1 MSPELNQSAPLSAEP
16 AEPKAG
22 QVAVPVWLL
31 VLLFLV
37 LYGGMVYFDRNSG
50 WFSEQVYAPYRNL
63 QEVEAFQP
71 VSGAPGLVQL
81 GLQVYNKPTCVA
93 CHQANGK
100 GLSGQFPPLIRTD
113 WVLEPEPGRII
124 RAVLDGLS
132 GPIQVEGQSYNGA
145 MVPWRESLSDEE
157 IAAVLDGLAKDVERL
172 ATDLEALEQRLTVLE
187 EKMIAHARAGQSEER
202 ALAARQELD
211 RQLRPYRSKM
221 TAAQLGLLEK
231 QYLDRNL
238 LEQAGLPRLSLFYMR

>member
-1 MSPELNQSAPLSAEP
+1 MSPEVNQSVPLSAEA

-22 QVAVPVWLL
+22 QVAVPVWLI

-50 WFSEQVYAPYRNL
+50 WFSEQVYAPYRSL
-63 QEVEAFQP
+63 PEVEAFQP
-71 VSGAPGLVQL
+71 VTGAPNLIQL

-100 GLSGQFPPLIRTD
+100 GLPGQFPPLIRTD
-113 WVLEPEPGRII
+113 WVLEPEPGRLI

-145 MVPWRESLSDEE
+145 MVPWRGALTDEE
-157 IAAVLDGLAKDVERL
+157 IAAVLTYVRQNPEWGNKAPEVKPERVKEVREK
-172 ATDLEALEQRLTVLE
+172 TKSRNQPYSPE
-187 EKMIAHARAGQSEER
+187 E
-202 ALAARQELD
+202 
-211 RQLRPYRSKM
+211 
-221 TAAQLGLLEK
+221 LLK
-231 QYLDRNL
+231 ISPAD
-238 LEQAGLPRLSLFYMR
+238 

>member
-1 MSPELNQSAPLSAEP
+1 MSAKVNQSVPLSAEA

-50 WFSEQVYAPYRNL
+50 WFSAQVYAPYRSL

-71 VSGAPGLVQL
+71 VTGAPGLMQL

-100 GLSGQFPPLIRTD
+100 GVPGQFPPLIRTD

-145 MVPWRESLSDEE
+145 MVPWRGALTDEE
-157 IAAVLDGLAKDVERL
+157 IAAVLTYVRQNPEWGNNAPAVKPERVKEVREK
-172 ATDLEALEQRLTVLE
+172 TKSRNQPYSPE
-187 EKMIAHARAGQSEER
+187 E
-202 ALAARQELD
+202 
-211 RQLRPYRSKM
+211 
-221 TAAQLGLLEK
+221 LLK
-231 QYLDRNL
+231 ISPAD
-238 LEQAGLPRLSLFYMR
+238 

>member
-1 MSPELNQSAPLSAEP
+1 MSAKVNQSVPLSAEA

-31 VLLFLV
+31 VLLCLV
-37 LYGGMVYFDRNSG
+37 LYGGMVYFDRTSG
-50 WFSEQVYAPYRNL
+50 WFSAQVYAPYRSL

-71 VSGAPGLVQL
+71 VTGAPGLVQL

-100 GLSGQFPPLIRTD
+100 GVSGQFPPLIRTD

-145 MVPWRESLSDEE
+145 MVPWRGGLTDEE
-157 IAAVLDGLAKDVERL
+157 IAAVLTYVRQNPEWGNKAPEVKPERVKEVREK
-172 ATDLEALEQRLTVLE
+172 TKSRNQPYSPE
-187 EKMIAHARAGQSEER
+187 E
-202 ALAARQELD
+202 
-211 RQLRPYRSKM
+211 
-221 TAAQLGLLEK
+221 LLK
-231 QYLDRNL
+231 ISPAD
-238 LEQAGLPRLSLFYMR
+238 

>member
-1 MSPELNQSAPLSAEP
+1 MQ
-16 AEPKAG
+16 AG
-22 QVAVPVWLL
+22 QVAVPVWLP

-145 MVPWRESLSDEE
+145 MVPWRESLNDEE
-157 IAAVLDGLAKDVERL
+157 IAAVLTYVRQNPEWGNKAPEVKPERVKEVREK
-172 ATDLEALEQRLTVLE
+172 TKSRNQPYSPE
-187 EKMIAHARAGQSEER
+187 E
-202 ALAARQELD
+202 
-211 RQLRPYRSKM
+211 
-221 TAAQLGLLEK
+221 LLK
-231 QYLDRNL
+231 ISPAD
-238 LEQAGLPRLSLFYMR
+238 

>member
-1 MSPELNQSAPLSAEP
+1 MSAKVNQSVPLRAEA

-37 LYGGMVYFDRNSG
+37 LYGGMVYFDRTSG
-50 WFSEQVYAPYRNL
+50 WFSAQVYAPYRSL

-71 VSGAPGLVQL
+71 VSGAPGLIQL

-100 GLSGQFPPLIRTD
+100 GIPGQFPPLIRTD

-132 GPIQVEGQSYNGA
+132 GPITVEGQSYNGA
-145 MVPWRESLSDEE
+145 MVPWRGGLTDEE
-157 IAAVLDGLAKDVERL
+157 IAAVLTYVRQNPEWGNKAPEVKPERVKEVREK
-172 ATDLEALEQRLTVLE
+172 TKSRNQPYSPE
-187 EKMIAHARAGQSEER
+187 E
-202 ALAARQELD
+202 
-211 RQLRPYRSKM
+211 
-221 TAAQLGLLEK
+221 LLK
-231 QYLDRNL
+231 ISPAD
-238 LEQAGLPRLSLFYMR
+238 

>member
-1 MSPELNQSAPLSAEP
+1 MSLEVNQSVPVSAEA

-22 QVAVPVWLL
+22 QVAVPVWLI
-31 VLLFLV
+31 VLLFVV

-50 WFSEQVYAPYRNL
+50 WFSERVYAPYRSL

-71 VSGAPGLVQL
+71 VSGAPSLVQL

-100 GLSGQFPPLIRTD
+100 GMPGQFPSLVQSD

-132 GPIQVEGQSYNGA
+132 GPITVQGQSFNGA
-145 MVPWRESLSDEE
+145 MVPWKGALTDEE
-157 IAAVLDGLAKDVERL
+157 IAAVLTYVRQNPEWGNKAPEVKPERVKEVREK
-172 ATDLEALEQRLTVLE
+172 TKSRNQPYSPE
-187 EKMIAHARAGQSEER
+187 E
-202 ALAARQELD
+202 
-211 RQLRPYRSKM
+211 
-221 TAAQLGLLEK
+221 LLK
-231 QYLDRNL
+231 ISPAD
-238 LEQAGLPRLSLFYMR
+238 

>member
-1 MSPELNQSAPLSAEP
+1 MSPEVNQSVPLSAEA

-22 QVAVPVWLL
+22 QVAVPVWLI

-50 WFSEQVYAPYRNL
+50 WFSEQVYAPYRSL

-71 VSGAPGLVQL
+71 VTGAPNLIQL

-100 GLSGQFPPLIRTD
+100 GLPGQFPPLIRTD
-113 WVLEPEPGRII
+113 WVLEPEPGRLI

-145 MVPWRESLSDEE
+145 MVPWRGALTDEE
-157 IAAVLDGLAKDVERL
+157 IAAVLTYVRQNPEWGNKAPEVKPERVKEVREK
-172 ATDLEALEQRLTVLE
+172 TKSRNQPYSPE
-187 EKMIAHARAGQSEER
+187 E
-202 ALAARQELD
+202 
-211 RQLRPYRSKM
+211 
-221 TAAQLGLLEK
+221 LLK
-231 QYLDRNL
+231 ISPAD
-238 LEQAGLPRLSLFYMR
+238 

>member
-1 MSPELNQSAPLSAEP
+1 MSPEANQSVPLSAEA

-22 QVAVPVWLL
+22 RVAVPVWLII
-31 VLLFLV
+31 LLFLV

-50 WFSEQVYAPYRNL
+50 WFSQQVYAPYRSL

-71 VSGAPGLVQL
+71 VTGAPGLVQL

-100 GLSGQFPPLIRTD
+100 GLPGQFPPLIRTD
-113 WVLEPEPGRII
+113 WVLEPEPGRLI

-145 MVPWRESLSDEE
+145 MVPWRESLTDEE
-157 IAAVLDGLAKDVERL
+157 IAAVLTYIRQNPDWGNKAPEVKPERVKEVREK
-172 ATDLEALEQRLTVLE
+172 TKSRKQSYSPE
-187 EKMIAHARAGQSEER
+187 E
-202 ALAARQELD
+202 
-211 RQLRPYRSKM
+211 
-221 TAAQLGLLEK
+221 LLK
-231 QYLDRNL
+231 ISPAD
-238 LEQAGLPRLSLFYMR
+238 

>member
-1 MSPELNQSAPLSAEP
+1 MSLEVNQSVPLSAEA

-22 QVAVPVWLL
+22 PIAVPVWLI

-50 WFSEQVYAPYRNL
+50 WFSEQVYAPYRSL

-71 VSGAPGLVQL
+71 VSGAPNLVQL
-81 GLQVYNKPTCVA
+81 GLQVYNKPSCVA

-100 GLSGQFPPLIRTD
+100 GLPGQFPPLIRTD
-113 WVLEPEPGRII
+113 WVLEPEPGRLI

-145 MVPWRESLSDEE
+145 MVPWRAALTDEE
-157 IAAVLDGLAKDVERL
+157 IAAVLTYVRQNPEWGNNAPEVKPERVKEVREK
-172 ATDLEALEQRLTVLE
+172 TKSRNQPYSPE
-187 EKMIAHARAGQSEER
+187 E
-202 ALAARQELD
+202 
-211 RQLRPYRSKM
+211 
-221 TAAQLGLLEK
+221 LLK
-231 QYLDRNL
+231 ISPAD
-238 LEQAGLPRLSLFYMR
+238 

>member
-1 MSPELNQSAPLSAEP
+1 MSPEVNQSVPLSAEA

-22 QVAVPVWLL
+22 QVAVPVWLI

-50 WFSEQVYAPYRNL
+50 WFSEQVYAPYRSL

-71 VSGAPGLVQL
+71 VTGAPNLVQL

-100 GLSGQFPPLIRTD
+100 GLPGQFPPLIRTD
-113 WVLEPEPGRII
+113 WVLEPEPGRLI

-145 MVPWRESLSDEE
+145 MVPWRGALTDEE
-157 IAAVLDGLAKDVERL
+157 IAAVLTYVRQNPEWGNKAPEVKPERVKEVREK
-172 ATDLEALEQRLTVLE
+172 TKSRNQPYSPE
-187 EKMIAHARAGQSEER
+187 E
-202 ALAARQELD
+202 
-211 RQLRPYRSKM
+211 
-221 TAAQLGLLEK
+221 LLK
-231 QYLDRNL
+231 ISPAD
-238 LEQAGLPRLSLFYMR
+238 